1 MALNAKK
8 APKAGGKKQ
17 PTMEAGTYPARLV
30 QIIDLGI
37 QPQRPYKGEDKPPC
51 HEIMFTYEFLDE
63 FCKDDAGEDMED
75 KPRWISETFPFRNL
89 EQDKATSTKRYYALD
104 PDEVHEGDISKLIE
118 TPCMTTIVLNK
129 GKGVNADKIYEN
141 ISNVSTMR
149 PKEAAKAKALVNP
162 PKLFLLD
169 QPDLTIFQSLPEWL
183 QTKLK
188 SNLEYKGSKLE
199 KLLSGQPVASN
210 GVIEGDIDES
220 AEAEENW

>member
-1 MALNAKK
+1 MSLNAKK
-8 APKAGGKKQ
+8 VSKGSGKKQ
-17 PTMEAGTYPARLV
+17 PTMEAGTYPTRLV

-37 QPQRPYKGEDKPPC
+37 QPQRPFKGEPKPPC

-63 FCKDDAGEDMED
+63 FCKDEEGKDMED

-104 PDEVHEGDISKLIE
+104 PEEVYEGDVAKLIE
-118 TPCMTTIVLNK
+118 TPCMTTIVVNK
-129 GKGVNADKIYEN
+129 GSGANADKLYEN
-141 ISNVSTMR
+141 VAGVSTMR

-162 PKLFLLD
+162 PKVFLLD
-169 QPDLTIFQSLPEWL
+169 SPDLIIFQSLPEWL

-199 KLLSGQPVASN
+199 KLLSGGTKAPEV
-210 GVIEGDIDES
+210 VEEEVDEEG
-220 AEAEENW
+220 EAW